1 MEERKLDLDVKE
13 ILFRQMKE
21 LEEEGKK
28 TQDVHVKIRI
38 AGEIDRIANTILIRI
53 ND

>member
-1 MEERKLDLDVKE
+1 MEGRKLDLDVKE

-28 TQDVHVKIRI
+28 TQDVNV
-38 AGEIDRIANTILIRI
+38 IANTILIRI

>member
-21 LEEEGKK
+21 LEE
-28 TQDVHVKIRI
+28 DVHVKIRI